1 MMPRLVQ
8 LLHRRRDGV
17 TLFSQRSHDVL
28 TTFTQYGARK
38 CWLGLG
44 RQTIL
49 HRLLHALATGMPV
62 TSFGGKTAYSIS
74 SHDSRSAGKNQVVHC
89 LTHRRM
95 YADREPR
102 VSRHVQIEYKSNAT
116 EFGMGKQRHRSR
128 SPFRRAVTRS
138 GQRLFLR
145 LYYCLWQPSQQRHTY
160 SADGAGEI
168 EVARRVYVGNLAYSV
183 AWQDLKDH
191 FKPIGQGIH
200 GGLQQ

>member
-1 MMPRLVQ
+1 MFVRSWQTDKFASLVCT
-8 LLHRRRDGV
+8 H
-17 TLFSQRSHDVL
+17 T
-28 TTFTQYGARK
+28 
-38 CWLGLG
+38 
-44 RQTIL
+44 
-49 HRLLHALATGMPV
+49 LATGMLV
-62 TSFGGKTAYSIS
+62 TSFGGKITRSIC
-74 SHDSRSAGKNQVVHC
+74 SHANRSARKNQVVHC

-102 VSRHVQIEYKSNAT
+102 VPRHVQIEYKSNAA
-116 EFGMGKQRHRSR
+116 EFGMGKPRHRSR

-145 LYYCLWQPSQQRHTY
+145 LCYCPLRPSQQHRIAY

>member
-1 MMPRLVQ
+1 MCNATKVHF
-8 LLHRRRDGV
+8 LHRDDV
-17 TLFSQRSHDVL
+17 MLFSRRFHDVF
-28 TTFTQYGARK
+28 TTFTHTELVE

-44 RQTIL
+44 RQTNL
-49 HRLLHALATGMPV
+49 HRLFHTSATGMLV
-62 TSFGGKTAYSIS
+62 TSLGGKATCSIS
-74 SHDSRSAGKNQVVHC
+74 SHTTRSARKNQVVHC
-89 LTHRRM
+89 QTHRRM

-102 VSRHVQIEYKSNAT
+102 VSRHVQIEYKSNAV

-128 SPFRRAVTRS
+128 SPFRRAVTQS

-145 LYYCLWQPSQQRHTY
+145 LCHCPLRPSQQRRVAY
-160 SADGAGEI
+160 FADATGEI
-168 EVARRVYVGNLAYSV
+168 EVARRVHVGNLAYSV